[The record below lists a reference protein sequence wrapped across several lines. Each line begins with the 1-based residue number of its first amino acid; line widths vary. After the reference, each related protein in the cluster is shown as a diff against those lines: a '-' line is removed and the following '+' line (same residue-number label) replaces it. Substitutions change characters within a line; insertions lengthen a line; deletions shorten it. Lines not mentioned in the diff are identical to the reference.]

1 MKARIWEEKLILM
14 LAIQEAEGSLANI
27 LLEEQVAWG
36 WPGLAKEA
44 TEICDKVGLPDMVK
58 NKMTKK
64 EIKDVLLVRWGGNPQ
79 KMPNCR
85 D

>member
-1 MKARIWEEKLILM
+1 MA
-14 LAIQEAEGSLANI
+14 G
-27 LLEEQVAWG
+27 G